1 MRAFVNLTKALADA
15 TRLRLLLGLRR
26 QELCVCQLTQLL
38 GLAPSTVSRHLS
50 ILYQAGLVDARK
62 AGRWMFY
69 SLPGKEAPAAA
80 RAAIDW
86 VNSSLR
92 DDPRIAEDARRLKQV
107 LKTDKAVLCKRQC
120 RR

>member
-15 TRLRLLLGLRR
+15 TRLRLLLALRR
-26 QELCVCQLTQLL
+26 QELCVCQLTELL
-38 GLAPSTVSRHLS
+38 GLAPSTISRHLS

-62 AGRWMFY
+62 EGRWMFY

-80 RAAIDW
+80 REAIDW
-86 VNSSLR
+86 VNDSLR
-92 DDPRIAEDARRLKQV
+92 DDSRIAKDARRLGKV
-107 LKTDKAVLCKRQC
+107 LKTDRTVLCKRQC

>member
-1 MRAFVNLTKALADA
+1 VRAFTNLTKALADA
-15 TRLRLLLGLRR
+15 TRLRLLLALRR
-26 QELCVCQLTQLL
+26 QEMCVCQLTELL

-62 AGRWMFY
+62 EGRWMFY
-69 SLPGKEAPAAA
+69 SLPGKRAPAAA

-86 VNSSLR
+86 VSNSLR
-92 DDPRIAEDARRLKQV
+92 DEPLVAEDARRLKKV
-107 LKTDKAVLCKRQC
+107 LKLDRALLCKRQC